1 MKLRGVL
8 WGFRETPLPR
18 PPKAIP
24 GEALRYCEGH
34 TFEDTRYHKT
44 HRAVK
49 QSRPKRPREAGRG
62 THASE
67 PLLRCRVPGAK
78 AGTREG
84 AEAAN
89 PIWTGC
95 SLARVQLLVKPAG
108 RLPPAPGGCELGT
121 HTHTRAGVHSPP
133 GLAWS
138 SRASTAAC
146 GTTFQSQRPSRWGT
160 GYLLTQ
166 VPSWCQCRVQGEMA
180 TFRGDEVLKGFEHHL
195 LRKM

>member
-8 WGFRETPLPR
+8 WGFRETPPR

-24 GEALRYCEGH
+24 AEALGCCKGH
-34 TFEDTRYHKT
+34 TFEDTWYHKT

-62 THASE
+62 PCASE

-108 RLPPAPGGCELGT
+108 SPPAPGGCELGGDT
-121 HTHTRAGVHSPP
+121 HKGRCALPP
-133 GLAWS
+133 ETCS
-138 SRASTAAC
+138 VIQSQHH

-166 VPSWCQCRVQGEMA
+166 VPSWCQRWLQGEMA
-180 TFRGDEVLKGFEHHL
+180 TFRGDEVSKGFEHHL
-195 LRKM
+195 LRKT